1 MLLAENNIPLAFAD
15 KLNTLLPNI
24 FPDSKIAK
32 EYKMGK
38 TKASCILNESLASHS
53 LQETVQ
59 IMKNDFYLLSTNG
72 SNHTGLGKMNPL
84 IVLLYDSSKIR
95 VDVRVL
101 DMCCTSVQ
109 NSGTA
114 AAIFKRIDDVMIK
127 LQLP

>member
-38 TKASCILNESLASHS
+38 TKASCILNESLAPHS

-72 SNHTGLGKMNPL
+72 SNHTGLGKMNSL
-84 IVLLYDSSKIR
+84 IVLLYHTSKIR
-95 VDVRVL
+95 VDARVL
-101 DMCCTSVQ
+101 DMCCTSGQ

-114 AAIFKRIDDVMIK
+114 VAIF
-127 LQLP
+127 